1 MHKKINLLLGL
12 LCGTAAAAFADVSLK
27 NAVIVHPDTLKGRE
41 TVAVEDMKTAL
52 EKMTGRGY
60 KVFPESQAPASGVKI
75 YIGNTKAAQ
84 AAGIDVKKMEPQQF
98 KMQAGNGKVFLAGGT
113 PTGTGYAVST
123 FLQTRFGVYS
133 LAGDCDVYPKNS
145 DPVVKDFEKVQK
157 PDVTD
162 RMIYSLLDRCF
173 NPDTQKKWHRFHRIN
188 RMTWPTEDRI
198 TPRARESKLIPKMHS
213 FYELVPPAKYFKTHP
228 EYFSMR
234 GNGQRDWRFRGNLCL
249 SNKEVWQVA
258 LKELLEAIKKD
269 RKKYPDNPPTLYG
282 VAYEDNPND
291 LCECAPCQKREKE
304 DGTFFPLNAEFAS
317 FLAREAR
324 KVYPDIWVSTATN
337 RNMDNPD
344 VKFELEKNIM
354 FIYCDRTAYSNSMYP
369 LTDPMNKEGY
379 ERLNKWRKKVPVLGV
394 WDYFWCPNNI
404 QPMIGVDA
412 IIGDCRLFRDI
423 NLYWFF
429 KESEFH
435 FRRSTFLSF
444 HQLQIFLE
452 LQLLF
457 DASQD
462 PEKLIR
468 DFINGYYGAAA
479 PEMLEYFTM
488 LRQAQQD
495 KKTSLAEWNQR
506 ENRNYPHI
514 TYDFLI
520 KSRQLVKQ
528 GLAKVKNDK
537 NLSARVSWE
546 LLSITASLFPYTRNT
561 PGKEAEFK
569 EYQKE
574 YKEAL
579 LLNLEVLD
587 LKPRFDQKARENL
600 AQEFAE
606 AVVFDDLPPEL
617 AKLPVSAYI
626 PVPSKYLKGYPPSG
640 VRGIKDPDS
649 SQPRSMVKV
658 PLGKTNKKL
667 LPLSAGVYS
676 PRKKQKVSITIKTA
690 PADEKYHWY
699 RLGVISIDPSSYI
712 HVSWA
717 SKLLLKD
724 FYSASKSKDKDFNR
738 YEVWV
743 SIKMSGP
750 GYVPGS
756 TKETGMYIDRGLLV
770 KKY

>member
-1 MHKKINLLLGL
+1 ML
-12 LCGTAAAAFADVSLK
+12 LCCTTAAVFADVKLQ

-52 EKMTGRGY
+52 EKMTGKSY

-98 KMQAGNGKVFLAGGT
+98 KMQAGNGKVILVGGT
-113 PTGTGYAVST
+113 PTGTGFAVST
-123 FLQTRFGVYS
+123 FLQTKFGVYS
-133 LAGDCDVYPKNS
+133 LAGDCAVYPKNS

-162 RMIYSLLDRCF
+162 RKIYSLLDRCF
-173 NPDTQKKWHRFHRIN
+173 NPDTQKKWHAFHRIN
-188 RMTWPTEDRI
+188 RMSWSTEDRI
-198 TPRARESKLIPKMHS
+198 TPLARESKLIPRMHS
-213 FYELVPPAKYFKTHP
+213 FYKLVPPKKYFKTHP
-228 EYFSMR
+228 EYYSMR
-234 GNGQRDWRFRGNLCL
+234 SNGQRDWRFRGNLCL
-249 SNKEVWQVA
+249 TNKEVWQVA
-258 LKELLEAIKKD
+258 LKELLASIKKD
-269 RKKYPDNPPTLYG
+269 RKKYAANPPTLYG

-291 LCECAPCQKREKE
+291 LCECAPCQQRKKA
-304 DGTFFPLNAEFAS
+304 DGTFFPLNAEFVNY
-317 FLAREAR
+317 LAREVR
-324 KVYPDIWVSTATN
+324 KVYPDIWLCTASN
-337 RNMDNPD
+337 RNMSDPD
-344 VKFELEKNIM
+344 VKFELEKNVM
-354 FIYCDRTAYSNSMYP
+354 FIHCDRTAYSNSMYP
-369 LTDPMNKEGY
+369 LTDPMNKLGY
-379 ERLNKWRKKVPVLGV
+379 DRLLKWQKKSPVLGV

-404 QPMIGVDA
+404 QPMIAVDA
-412 IIGDCRLFRDI
+412 IVGDCRLFRDM
-423 NLYWFF
+423 NLYWIF

-435 FRRSTFLSF
+435 FARSTFLSF

-462 PEKLIR
+462 AEKLIR
-468 DFINGYYGAAA
+468 DFIKGYYGAAA
-479 PEMLEYFTM
+479 PEMQQYFDM
-488 LRQAQQD
+488 LRQAQKD
-495 KKTSLAEWNQR
+495 TPTSLDEWNQR
-506 ENRNYPHI
+506 ENRNYPHV
-514 TYDFLI
+514 TYDFLL

-537 NLSARVSWE
+537 NLAAHVSWE

-574 YKEAL
+574 YKDAL

-587 LKPRFDQKARENL
+587 LKPRFEQKARENL

-606 AVVFDDLPPEL
+606 TVVFDDLPPEL
-617 AKLPVSAYI
+617 AKLPRSAYI
-626 PVPSKYLKGYPPSG
+626 TVPSKYLKGYPPSG
-640 VRGIKDPDS
+640 TRAVKDPDS
-649 SQPRSMVKV
+649 SQPKAMVKV
-658 PLGKTNKKL
+658 PLGKTHKKL
-667 LPLSAGVYS
+667 LPLAAGVYS
-676 PRKKQKVSITIKTA
+676 PRKKQKVSIKIKTA

-717 SKLLLKD
+717 SKLMLKD
-724 FYSASKSKDKDFNR
+724 FYSANKSKDKDFNR